1 MIITERRPKESARDY
16 ALRILKYDITTLN
29 LAPGTV
35 VSENELAS
43 QLKLSRTPV
52 REALIELS
60 KSGIVEILP
69 QKGSRI
75 ALIDYT
81 LIEEFQFLRKVLE
94 TAAVE
99 LDCDVATS
107 EDILV
112 LEQNL
117 NQQEFYLK
125 NPSPSRLMET
135 DDQFHRELF
144 RICNKMQIYNMMSS
158 MSTHFDR
165 VRELSLSAVKDIKI
179 VQDHRTILDAIKSK
193 DKDLAKSTMEKHLS
207 RYKLDEEVIRS
218 QYPHFFK

>member
-16 ALRILKYDITTLN
+16 ALRILKYNITNLK

-43 QLKLSRTPV
+43 QFKLSRTPV

-99 LDCDVATS
+99 LDCDVATP
-107 EDILV
+107 EDILIM
-112 LEQNL
+112 EQNL

-125 NPSPSRLMET
+125 NPSPSRLMEA
-135 DDQFHRELF
+135 DDQFHQELF

-179 VQDHRTILDAIKSK
+179 VQDHRTILDAIKAK
-193 DKDLAKSTMEKHLS
+193 DKDLAKTTMEKHLS
-207 RYKLDEEVIRS
+207 RYKLDEEAIRS
-218 QYPHFFK
+218 EFPHYFK

>member
-16 ALRILKYDITTLN
+16 ALRILKYNITNLK

-43 QLKLSRTPV
+43 QFKLSRTPV

-99 LDCDVATS
+99 LDCDVATP
-107 EDILV
+107 EDILIM
-112 LEQNL
+112 EQNL

-125 NPSPSRLMET
+125 NPSPSRLMEA
-135 DDQFHRELF
+135 DDQFHQELF
-144 RICNKMQIYNMMSS
+144 RICNKMQIYHMMSS

-179 VQDHRTILDAIKSK
+179 VQDHRTILDAIKAK
-193 DKDLAKSTMEKHLS
+193 DKDLAKTTMEKHLS
-207 RYKLDEEVIRS
+207 RYKLDEEAIRS
-218 QYPHFFK
+218 EFPQYFK

>member
-1 MIITERRPKESARDY
+1 
-16 ALRILKYDITTLN
+16 
-29 LAPGTV
+29 V

-81 LIEEFQFLRKVLE
+81 LIEEFQFLRRVLE

-99 LDCDVATS
+99 LDCDVATP

-112 LEQNL
+112 MEQNL

-179 VQDHRTILDAIKSK
+179 VQDHRTMLDAIKAR
-193 DKDLAKSTMEKHLS
+193 DKDLAKATMEKHLS
-207 RYKLDEEVIRS
+207 RYKLDEEAIRG
-218 QYPHFFK
+218 QYPHYFK